1 MKKERLLYFDG
12 LRGLAALI
20 VLTTHI
26 SLLFF
31 ENVVYKEDIYSIF
44 DKVYVRTPI
53 NIISQGNMAV
63 RYFFHFIRFFNHE
76 KNLWRDKTI

>member
-44 DKVYVRTPI
+44 DKVYV
-53 NIISQGNMAV
+53 
-63 RYFFHFIRFFNHE
+63 
-76 KNLWRDKTI
+76 